1 MERRARTGGSW
12 QRLFSFRHYQGQGT
26 FEKKFCEVLNFW
38 GAIPHIENR
47 GGYCQRGRGLF
58 TRWPFIGSGCMSEK
72 TKKGRI
78 GKSTFADP
86 ARVHERKTATG
97 CGFGKLETGAK
108 AEKGLSIMAAMGVF
122 LFLEERGP

>member
-26 FEKKFCEVLNFW
+26 FEKNFCDVLNFW

-47 GGYCQRGRGLF
+47 GGTVRGAGDFSRGGLSSDAGA
-58 TRWPFIGSGCMSEK
+58 RAK
-72 TKKGRI
+72 RRKGQT

-86 ARVHERKTATG
+86 ARVHERKNETG

-108 AEKGLSIMAAMGVF
+108 AEKGLLTMAAMGVF
-122 LFLEERGP
+122 SFSWNGSR

>member
-1 MERRARTGGSW
+1 
-12 QRLFSFRHYQGQGT
+12 
-26 FEKKFCEVLNFW
+26 
-38 GAIPHIENR
+38 
-47 GGYCQRGRGLF
+47 
-58 TRWPFIGSGCMSEK
+58 MSEK

-78 GKSTFADP
+78 GKSTFADS

-122 LFLEERGP
+122 SFSWNGSR